1 MKNEKTKTTLED
13 VEGSANEAQFLQ
25 VAFLEFGG
33 NPFQMEKLKSLFA
46 GKMSGLEVDLALYG
60 LRKKGFIDAAKKTW
74 GEHIYFIPSRHH
86 YFLTEKYVLPLFV
99 DEMDGM
105 SDISSSLSGNIQV
118 AMEARPNIA
127 GEILHLLSYIAIH
140 GVPLTAKGTI
150 HKKAISKIE
159 NVTVLK
165 SSDFQLLKLSYAHPE
180 IYPVQVA
187 VLLDLVFTLG
197 LAKKYEAE
205 IGLDESYVSR
215 WVQLDRNQMERNIY
229 TAIMERYS
237 AGEAG
242 LQHYRYLLTLLS
254 RKDAGKWLSIEQIC
268 RRFVQARIIDEQD
281 LSEFQ
286 SYAIGWV
293 TLLAAFGYG
302 DTGKFTALDEA
313 LYFRWT
319 NPIHY
324 ESEDTE
330 QYIEQH
336 TEPAI
341 YVQPD
346 FEVIVPPDAP
356 YSIRWLLEG
365 CAELAVRDHMTIY
378 KLTRE
383 RLSEGAEVGITPSL
397 VLTWLTRYAQG
408 SIPENVLLAL
418 KQWGSELGRTSFSQV
433 LLLSTEN
440 KQDADQIESYP
451 SWNGSLQRIGPLHF
465 ILERDK
471 LTEVRKRLTLMGLTP
486 AKAVKGIDTEERRY
500 PAVSIEDEVMLS
512 TVEENPF
519 IHFNEEG
526 RQGFVYTGRNL
537 HYYEGVQEDR
547 DKVSI
552 MPDITEVP
560 KMWVSEWREYHPST
574 AKQLVQQAINWR
586 TRMGVEMEGERQEF
600 IPESIGKG
608 EPWSVNGWLLP
619 GRSRK
624 VAEQRTLVPAEW
636 TKLNLILPA

>member
-1 MKNEKTKTTLED
+1 MKNEETTTSLEK
-13 VEGSANEAQFLQ
+13 VEWSANEAQFLQ
-25 VAFLEFGG
+25 AAFLEFGG

-46 GKMSGLEVDLALYG
+46 GKMSGLEVDIALFG
-60 LRKKGFIDAAKKTW
+60 LRRKGFIDAAKKTW

-86 YFLTEKYVLPLFV
+86 SFLTEKYVLPLFD
-99 DEMDGM
+99 DEIGE
-105 SDISSSLSGNIQV
+105 ISRSSAGNIQV

-150 HKKAISKIE
+150 HKKTISKIE
-159 NVTVLK
+159 NVTVLR
-165 SSDFQLLKLSYAHPE
+165 STDFQLLKLSYAHPE

-215 WVQLDRNQMERNIY
+215 WVQLDRYQMERNIY
-229 TAIMERYS
+229 TAIMERYN

-242 LQHYRYLLTLLS
+242 LQHFRYLLTLFS
-254 RKDAGKWLSIEQIC
+254 RKDAGYWLSIDLIC
-268 RRFVQARIIDEQD
+268 QRFVQVSIINEQD
-281 LSEFQ
+281 LAEFQ
-286 SYAIGWV
+286 SYAKGWV

-302 DTGKFTALDEA
+302 DTGMSTASDEA

-319 NPIHY
+319 NPIIY
-324 ESEDTE
+324 DLEDTE
-330 QYIEQH
+330 HY

-365 CAELAVRDHMTIY
+365 CADLAVRDHMTIY

-433 LLLSTEN
+433 MLLSAEN

-451 SWNGSLQRIGPLHF
+451 SWNESLQRIGPLHF

-471 LTEVRKRLTLMGLTP
+471 LMEVRKRLTMMGLTP
-486 AKAVKGIDTEERRY
+486 AKAVKGIDTEERKY
-500 PAVSIEDEVMLS
+500 PAVSIEDEVTLS
-512 TVEENPF
+512 SVEENPF

-547 DKVSI
+547 DEAAI

-586 TRMGVEMEGERQEF
+586 TRMGVEMEGHRQEF

-608 EPWSVNGWLLP
+608 EPWAVNGWLLP
-619 GRSRK
+619 GPNRI

-636 TKLNLILPA
+636 TKLILILPD

>member
-1 MKNEKTKTTLED
+1 MKNEETITSLED
-13 VEGSANEAQFLQ
+13 VEWSANEAQFLEIT
-25 VAFLEFGG
+25 FLEFGG
-33 NPFQMEKLKSLFA
+33 NPFQMERLTGLFA
-46 GKMSGLEVDLALYG
+46 GKMSGLELDIALFG
-60 LRKKGFIDAAKKTW
+60 LRKKGLIDAAKKTW

-86 YFLTEKYVLPLFV
+86 PFLTEKYVLPLLH
-99 DEMDGM
+99 EE
-105 SDISSSLSGNIQV
+105 IPYSSSGNIQV

-150 HKKAISKIE
+150 HKKAVSKIE
-159 NVTVLK
+159 NLTVLR
-165 SSDFQLLKLSYAHPE
+165 STDFEALKLSYAHPE
-180 IYPVQVA
+180 LYPVQVA
-187 VLLDLVFTLG
+187 VLLDVVFTLG

-215 WVQLDRNQMERNIY
+215 WVQLNRQQMERNIY
-229 TAIMERYS
+229 NAMMERYS

-242 LQHYRYLLTLLS
+242 LQHFRYLLTLFS
-254 RKDAGKWLSIEQIC
+254 RKDAGKWLSMDQIC
-268 RRFVQARIIDEQD
+268 QRFVQVSIVNEQD
-281 LSEFQ
+281 LAEFK
-286 SYAIGWV
+286 SYAKGWV

-302 DTGKFTALDEA
+302 DTGMSTASDEA

-319 NPIHY
+319 NPINYDLEDSKHY
-324 ESEDTE
+324 
-330 QYIEQH
+330 

-383 RLSEGAEVGITPSL
+383 RLNEGAEVSITPSL

-433 LLLSTEN
+433 MLLSTEN
-440 KQDADQIESYP
+440 KQDADKIESYP
-451 SWNGSLQRIGPLHF
+451 SWNESLQRIGPLHF

-471 LTEVRKRLTLMGLTP
+471 VTEVRKRLTMMGLTP

-500 PAVSIEDEVMLS
+500 PAVSIEDEVTLS
-512 TVEENPF
+512 SVEENPF

-537 HYYEGVQEDR
+537 HYYEVVNEDR
-547 DKVSI
+547 DEASI

-586 TRMGVEMEGERQEF
+586 TRMGVEMKGDRQEF

-608 EPWSVNGWLLP
+608 EPWAVNGWLLP
-619 GRSRK
+619 GPNRV
-624 VAEQRTLVPAEW
+624 VAERCTLVPAEW
-636 TKLNLILPA
+636 TKLTLILPN